1 MRHRSG
7 QLYPVSTFQFVSY
20 VHGYAARI
28 PRAVT
33 TSAEGIRGLG
43 MAVMF
48 PSSRQPYRHEYSA
61 ERTSSKVGGEHNA
74 DDV

>member
-1 MRHRSG
+1 M
-7 QLYPVSTFQFVSY
+7 
-20 VHGYAARI
+20 AARARM

-33 TSAEGIRGLG
+33 TSAEGIRGFC
-43 MAVMF
+43 MAEMF
-48 PSSRQPYRHEYSA
+48 PSSRRPYRHEYSA